1 MSAARLCIPQ
11 RLTAPSVGD
20 SRDPRQ
26 SFMSVRR
33 TGLQGSGIFMVVSI
47 EDPGLLELQWFWEVV
62 AGFSHKKGD
71 EYLLIEELGI
81 ECRKTSRNMDAHILV
96 PTLAVFIFL
105 VKYVDSNDFDLD
117 VISSFVTLDE
127 RPVSLLIPFVCW
139 KQHDLKSLAR
149 RMCEVGV
156 STATSLQYNRTE
168 YDLQYVL
175 IIADLSCEGTDRF
188 LVKASKE
195 GYFKAPYRWLL
206 LNYEDDDT
214 ALLHADI
221 LVDSDV
227 VLVNKI
233 HDQEYWFVEA
243 YKISENSEII
253 HTKRLIWRRNNTKL
267 DKNITFMDQNN
278 VTDTYNTTSPV
289 IYQYNDIKNNR
300 LGVPTNTDVLKV
312 TVTKYGRVEDYRSS
326 NVLSSRR
333 YDLRGHTLTMVNVI
347 TDSNETRLHM
357 NDRLYL
363 HQDCIT
369 KMSYAVVSICF
380 HMLNATERLLFTH
393 TWGYKDKNGQWQ
405 GIVDHLLKKDADLG
419 TLTIFTQERMDV
431 VDYIAMVG
439 TTAVRFVFREPPLSY
454 ISNIFTLPFSGTV
467 WLAIFICVLGCSIF
481 LYIASKWEASM
492 GMHPLQL
499 DGSWADVLILIIGA
513 VLQQG
518 CTLEP
523 RYGAGRCVTL
533 ILFIALTVLYAAYS
547 ANIVVLLRAPSSS
560 VRSLPDLLNSPLKLG
575 ASDFEY
581 NRYFFKKLN
590 DPIRKAIYEKKIA
603 PKGKQANFYSMK
615 DGVERIRKGLFA
627 FHMELNPGYRLIQ
640 ETYQEDE
647 KCDLVEID
655 YINEIDPWV
664 PGQKRSP
671 FKDLFKI
678 NFLKI
683 RESGVQAN
691 VHQRLTVAR
700 PRCSG
705 HVSTFSS
712 VGITDMYPAMLMT
725 LYGML
730 LAPAVLL
737 LEITYKRLMT
747 IRNQKRRLVDPD
759 HIPFR
764 H

>member
-1 MSAARLCIPQ
+1 S
-11 RLTAPSVGD
+11 
-20 SRDPRQ
+20 
-26 SFMSVRR
+26 
-33 TGLQGSGIFMVVSI
+33 
-47 EDPGLLELQWFWEVV
+47 
-62 AGFSHKKGD
+62 
-71 EYLLIEELGI
+71 
-81 ECRKTSRNMDAHILV
+81 
-96 PTLAVFIFL
+96 
-105 VKYVDSNDFDLD
+105 
-117 VISSFVTLDE
+117 
-127 RPVSLLIPFVCW
+127 
-139 KQHDLKSLAR
+139 LKSLAK

-233 HDQEYWFVEA
+233 HDQEHWFIEA

-253 HTKRLIWRRNNTKL
+253 HTKRLIWRRNNAKL
-267 DKNITFMDQNN
+267 DNNITLMDQNN

-289 IYQYNDIKNNR
+289 IYQYNDIKHNR
-300 LGVPTNTDVLKV
+300 LGVPTNTGVLKV
-312 TVTKYGRVEDYRSS
+312 TVTKYGRIEDYRSS

-518 CTLEP
+518 C
-523 RYGAGRCVTL
+523 RCVTL

-581 NRYFFKKLN
+581 NRYFF
-590 DPIRKAIYEKKIA
+590 
-603 PKGKQANFYSMK
+603 
-615 DGVERIRKGLFA
+615 KGLFA

-747 IRNQKRRLVDPD
+747 IRNQKRRLADPD